1 MHVFNRQSIH
11 IALLLWG
18 FIFCLIAFLC
28 QFMNRSFTKEKRDIM
43 LKMQFTCAVLL
54 LNDALAWL
62 FRGNP
67 TQTGYFFVRF
77 SNCLVFFSSYVLQFL
92 FHRYVCFNIA
102 WRGGDRLKKTLDAL
116 LVKTGYA
123 IALVAMVIIV
133 VSQFNDFCYH
143 IDGHNFYH
151 RNPGYYCVL
160 SISFLGMMI
169 DLALLIRHRKSIS
182 REIFVSMCSYIV
194 LPLVATII
202 QAFYYGYSLI
212 NIAITISMILMF
224 VLAMI
229 DQGNELAS
237 KEKEAADMRI
247 SMMMS
252 QIAPHFIYN
261 TLTVIQGLCDTD
273 PASAKETVG
282 DFAMYLRGNLNS
294 LSMTEPIPF
303 EKELDHVKCYVSIE
317 KKRFGD
323 RVNAEYNIGVRN
335 FLVPP
340 LVLQPIVENAVKH
353 GLCKK
358 EGGGTVS
365 VSTEEKGDVI
375 LITVVDDGAGFDEN
389 DMGKGRVGLDNVR
402 ERVESMCHGTISI
415 SSRKNLGTKVI
426 ISIPR
431 EVN

>member
-1 MHVFNRQSIH
+1 
-11 IALLLWG
+11 
-18 FIFCLIAFLC
+18 
-28 QFMNRSFTKEKRDIM
+28 
-43 LKMQFTCAVLL
+43 
-54 LNDALAWL
+54 
-62 FRGNP
+62 
-67 TQTGYFFVRF
+67 
-77 SNCLVFFSSYVLQFL
+77 
-92 FHRYVCFNIA
+92 
-102 WRGGDRLKKTLDAL
+102 
-116 LVKTGYA
+116 
-123 IALVAMVIIV
+123 
-133 VSQFNDFCYH
+133 
-143 IDGHNFYH
+143 
-151 RNPGYYCVL
+151 
-160 SISFLGMMI
+160 
-169 DLALLIRHRKSIS
+169 
-182 REIFVSMCSYIV
+182 MCSYIV

-323 RVNAEYNIGVRN
+323 RVNAKYNIGVRN

-365 VSTEEKGDVI
+365 VSTKEKGDVI